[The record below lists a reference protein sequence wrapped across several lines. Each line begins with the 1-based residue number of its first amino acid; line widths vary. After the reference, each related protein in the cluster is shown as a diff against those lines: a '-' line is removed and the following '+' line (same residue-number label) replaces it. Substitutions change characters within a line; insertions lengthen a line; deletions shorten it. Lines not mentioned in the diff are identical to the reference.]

1 MIIISAVVYLLTIF
15 WLSWT
20 NSNMWISNTDFKILV
35 WSLSDHCQRTWEYQY
50 KNYSPKWNNL
60 KSVLAKIKNKMLYL
74 VIMVI

>member
-1 MIIISAVVYLLTIF
+1 
-15 WLSWT
+15 
-20 NSNMWISNTDFKILV
+20 MWISNTDLILRTKFQILV
-35 WSLSDHCQRTWEYQY
+35 WSLSDHFQRTSEYQY